1 MFSNIGVVGA
11 GAMGTAISQTICEN
25 TQKVLLYARREEV
38 SNYINETHFNKEYF
52 PNIRLE
58 DNIIAIND
66 LHDLKDAEII
76 FLTLPSSTIREI
88 VVDLKDII
96 SEDCIL
102 VNTAKGLEKGT
113 QKRMSEIIMEETGRP
128 ACVLSGPN
136 IAAEMVERT
145 FSSASIACSN
155 KQYLKKVKKALETP
169 KFKVSATD
177 DVIGV
182 EYCGVIKNVIA
193 ISQGICQGMKV
204 NENARFSV
212 FTKTYNETK
221 ELIEKFGGLRD
232 TVDDYC
238 GFGDIITAST
248 LTVSRNHTLGV
259 LYGQNIII
267 DEQASGILFEGKNTI
282 VIMKDLCKKFNIDSA
297 TVDFVY
303 DVIIGRIN
311 PKDAFK
317 KFWDKFS
324 VVF

>member
-38 SNYINETHFNKEYF
+38 ANSINKTRFNKEYF
-52 PNIRLE
+52 SNIRLE
-58 DNIIAIND
+58 DNIVAIND
-66 LHDLKDAEII
+66 LNDLKDAEII
-76 FLTLPSSTIREI
+76 FLTLPSSTIRSI
-88 VVDLKDII
+88 VRNLKDII
-96 SEDCIL
+96 SPDCVL
-102 VNTAKGLEKGT
+102 VSTAKGLEKET
-113 QKRMSEIIMEETGRP
+113 QKRMSEVIAEETGRP

-145 FSSASIACSN
+145 FSSASIACN
-155 KQYLKKVKKALETP
+155 NEQYLKKVKKAIETP
-169 KFKVSATD
+169 KFKVSASD

-193 ISQGICQGMKV
+193 ISQGICQGMKI

-221 ELIEKFGGLRD
+221 DLIEKFGGKRN

-259 LYGQNIII
+259 LYGQKIIV
-267 DEQASGILFEGKNTI
+267 DEKASGILFEGKNTI
-282 VIMKDLCKKFNIDSA
+282 VIMKELCSEYNIDCA
-297 TVDFVY
+297 TVDFTY
-303 DVIIGRIN
+303 DVIIDRIN
-311 PKDAFK
+311 PEEAFK
-317 KFWDKFS
+317 TFWDKL
-324 VVF
+324 